1 MQNAS
6 CIAQSFAVRLLVS
19 ISAVVFAATGA
30 KILLLS
36 QVLRE
41 DAALMMPRAMLYAGI
56 IVADGLML
64 AGIGVLLWKRYETA
78 VRIPLSDIADR
89 IRFMQSASAHI
100 GQSDLT
106 EDCQDVNALC
116 VAATAMLRRLTVLK
130 HQLFEAKQQIVA
142 ASSSA
147 FSASKTQSNVLA
159 SHVLSSQEMGRAVRE
174 LVTTVQQINQNVSAV
189 VKIANQTLQTTE
201 QGQAAVLDVVK
212 SMTDIQ
218 HSAQVS
224 ANTIMAL
231 NKQSTHITDVIK
243 TIDQIIEDTKL
254 IAFNA
259 TIEAAR
265 SKEDGK
271 GFGVVALEI
280 KRLAEEV
287 FESTEDIKEVIQDIQ
302 GMSRA
307 LVLATEEEMKTVS
320 HGMDLAQQAGVALQ
334 QIFDMV
340 QLTTESAQRIATA
353 TQQQQGA
360 SEQVLHSVELAND
373 AMTQFSQQSKQLAV
387 ITAELSIQAE
397 GLGQIVSAFGSEAN
411 QGEGAQRNG
420 GRTSDS

>member
-1 MQNAS
+1 MRNAS
-6 CIAQSFAVRLLVS
+6 RPAQSFVVRLMVS
-19 ISAVVFAATGA
+19 ISAVVFVATGL
-30 KILLLS
+30 KIVLLS

-41 DAALMMPRAMLYAGI
+41 DAALMMPRAALYAGI
-56 IVADGLML
+56 IIADGLML
-64 AGIGVLLWKRYETA
+64 AGIGVLLWKRHASA
-78 VRIPLSDIADR
+78 VRIPLAEIADR
-89 IRFMQSASAHI
+89 IRLMQSSSERIA
-100 GQSDLT
+100 QSDLT
-106 EDCQDVNALC
+106 SDCQDVHALGM
-116 VAATAMLRRLTVLK
+116 AAAAMLRRLTALK
-130 HQLFEAKQQIVA
+130 HQLFEAKQKIVD
-142 ASSSA
+142 ASNSA
-147 FSASKTQSNVLA
+147 FSASKTQSNVLT
-159 SHVLSSQEMGRAVRE
+159 SHLLSSQEMGKAVRE
-174 LVTTVQQINQNVSAV
+174 LVTTVQHINQNVNAV
-189 VKIANQTLQTTE
+189 VTVANQTLQTTE

-212 SMTDIQ
+212 SMADIQ

-265 SKEDGK
+265 AKEEGK

-287 FESTEDIKEVIQDIQ
+287 FESTEDIKEVIQEIQ
-302 GMSRA
+302 SMSRA

-340 QLTTESAQRIATA
+340 QLTTESAQRIAIA
-353 TQQQQGA
+353 TQQQHGA
-360 SEQVLHSVELAND
+360 SEQVLHSVEQAND

-397 GLGQIVSAFGSEAN
+397 GLGQIVSAFNSGEN
-411 QGEGAQRNG
+411 QGAEAQRNG